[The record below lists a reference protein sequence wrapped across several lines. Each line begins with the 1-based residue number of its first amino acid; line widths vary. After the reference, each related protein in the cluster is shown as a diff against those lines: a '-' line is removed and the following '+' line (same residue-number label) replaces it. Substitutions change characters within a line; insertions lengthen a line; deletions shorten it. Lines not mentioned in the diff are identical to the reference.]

1 MPESRWKP
9 KPVCQ
14 VSGRD
19 CSGRAQQDSPGKL
32 MPGFVQVCGITG
44 HNILHTGKTGEESV
58 SPGLDIWRALR
69 SDCLFPSKHFGG
81 WVKELGGLGNGESYG
96 TVKATQTHRLT
107 TALTQ
112 NALQTKRSAMHVK
125 LSTDIQV
132 NRRQTCMT
140 HRHLTFALPSRFRP
154 VKDAD
159 TTYAFLPTVC
169 LTIKYNTGVK
179 RQFGLSV

>member
-112 NALQTKRSAMHVK
+112 NALWFKLKDQRCTSNCQQIFKSTEGRLVWLTGIWPLLYLPGSGLLRMQTQHMHFCLPFVS
-125 LSTDIQV
+125 LLNTIQE
-132 NRRQTCMT
+132 
-140 HRHLTFALPSRFRP
+140 
-154 VKDAD
+154 
-159 TTYAFLPTVC
+159 
-169 LTIKYNTGVK
+169 
-179 RQFGLSV
+179 